1 MILLIHSTTG
11 SPSTTLTCNL
21 NETGGEVIAG
31 LKGMDSEVRL
41 PSGKALSTLKVKD
54 LQKELSKR
62 RLSSAGKK
70 AELLA
75 RLTEF
80 FTKGESHIGD
90 GNKTETTTPKVDGD
104 SKQTTEKG
112 HEENKKS
119 RRRSHSRL
127 NETFEYIEDG
137 KGSPPPNNT
146 VTPQGNSTSPL
157 VNAYHRKS
165 SRQSKDRH
173 SHGDGENVVE
183 ETARPQ
189 TPRSSR
195 KSRRSSVIQATT
207 KAALQFGE
215 EFLTDDESEANL
227 RDSDICSDCMEKE
240 NVSLSHHKADTKNRS
255 TAQPA
260 SDKNDTRYVL
270 SANRSLGQEN
280 PRRISETSKQPEEP
294 VITPASKSKRC
305 GGFAASTLS
314 SAVKK
319 ASRKSSK
326 GEGTSKKSKKK
337 SKGLPSSSRSI
348 KKSKGNGKSK
358 EISPTK
364 NFARQ
369 HARMFAKMETIGDM
383 RERVT
388 RKHEQVMQAVPDVVK
403 RLATPKSVS
412 KRCERERVSEKKT
425 GYVFDVSKARMTV
438 NESSFKFGKVENY
451 PTQQIQGTSGA
462 VVNSF
467 TLKTA
472 KTQDRRDV
480 KSRTKDDSKRKT
492 LKKLISVTVPT
503 DKESINLLATPKGMT
518 PSKPRGK
525 VSYTPHRGVVTFVDT
540 TKLSDREY
548 ELAVASGLIKAKST
562 R

>member
-1 MILLIHSTTG
+1 MLIPDQKKNFRNKATFHV
-11 SPSTTLTCNL
+11 L
-21 NETGGEVIAG
+21 NPLPKT
-31 LKGMDSEVRL
+31 GMDCEVRL

-62 RLSSAGKK
+62 RLSSVGKK

-90 GNKTETTTPKVDGD
+90 GNKTETTFPKVGGD
-104 SKQTTEKG
+104 TKQTTEEG
-112 HEENKKS
+112 HDEKKKS

-137 KGSPPPNNT
+137 KG
-146 VTPQGNSTSPL
+146 
-157 VNAYHRKS
+157 
-165 SRQSKDRH
+165 
-173 SHGDGENVVE
+173 ENVVE

-195 KSRRSSVIQATT
+195 KNRRSSIIQATT

-215 EFLTDDESEANL
+215 
-227 RDSDICSDCMEKE
+227 DCMEKE
-240 NVSLSHHKADTKNRS
+240 NVSLSHHNADTRNRS

-260 SDKNDTRYVL
+260 SDKNDIRYVL
-270 SANRSLGQEN
+270 SANRSLDQEN
-280 PRRISETSKQPEEP
+280 PRRISETSKHPE
-294 VITPASKSKRC
+294 VSVSTPASKSKRC
-305 GGFAASTLS
+305 GGFAASTVS

-319 ASRKSSK
+319 ASRKSKIPSR
-326 GEGTSKKSKKK
+326 TKSTRTIIE
-337 SKGLPSSSRSI
+337 GLPSSSRSI
-348 KKSKGNGKSK
+348 RKSKGYRKSK

-383 RERVT
+383 HERVT

-412 KRCERERVSEKKT
+412 KKCEREKDLAKKP

-540 TKLSDREY
+540 TKLTDREY
-548 ELAVASGLIKAKST
+548 ELAVASGLIKAKSA

>member
-1 MILLIHSTTG
+1 
-11 SPSTTLTCNL
+11 
-21 NETGGEVIAG
+21 
-31 LKGMDSEVRL
+31 MDSEVRL

-62 RLSSAGKK
+62 RLSSVGKK

-80 FTKGESHIGD
+80 FTKGESHISD
-90 GNKTETTTPKVDGD
+90 GNKTETTTPKVSGD

-112 HEENKKS
+112 HDENKKS

-227 RDSDICSDCMEKE
+227 KDSDICSDCMEKE
-240 NVSLSHHKADTKNRS
+240 NVLLSHHKADTKNRS

-280 PRRISETSKQPEEP
+280 SRRISETSKQPEVP

-319 ASRKSSK
+319 ASRKSKIPSRTK
-326 GEGTSKKSKKK
+326 PTRTIIE
-337 SKGLPSSSRSI
+337 GLPSSSRSI
-348 KKSKGNGKSK
+348 KKSKGNA
-358 EISPTK
+358 TK

-383 RERVT
+383 HERVT
-388 RKHEQVMQAVPDVVK
+388 RKHEQVMQAIPDVVK

-562 R
+562 RSSVRLESSSRASIGDILNVKRKLNIVQ

>member
-1 MILLIHSTTG
+1 
-11 SPSTTLTCNL
+11 
-21 NETGGEVIAG
+21 
-31 LKGMDSEVRL
+31 MDSEVRL

-62 RLSSAGKK
+62 RLSSVGKK

-80 FTKGESHIGD
+80 FTKGESHISD
-90 GNKTETTTPKVDGD
+90 GNKTETTTPKVSGD

-112 HEENKKS
+112 HDENKKS

-227 RDSDICSDCMEKE
+227 KDSDICSDCMEKE
-240 NVSLSHHKADTKNRS
+240 NVLLSHHKADTKNRS

-280 PRRISETSKQPEEP
+280 SRRISETSKQPEVP

-319 ASRKSSK
+319 ASRKSKIPSRTK
-326 GEGTSKKSKKK
+326 PTRTIIE
-337 SKGLPSSSRSI
+337 GLPSSSRSI

-383 RERVT
+383 HERVT
-388 RKHEQVMQAVPDVVK
+388 RKHEQVMQAIPDVVK

-562 R
+562 RSSVRLESSSRASIGDILNVKRKLNIVQ